1 MKWLHICFWGTWYHL
16 DSFIY
21 KWELKSW
28 NPHPKSAHF
37 SNPPTFGVWSL
48 LKMMTMDA
56 VAISSTWASRLNDWL
71 TMETEV
77 EEDEISSNDIMAGL
91 FKVDMLSHSATGQV
105 ASIFIRVRN
114 LIYARPSLTDSSLSL
129 SLSFSL
135 SCAPRYLC
143 LLSDSAE
150 WELNQIQ
157 WVPSVFKPAAARKRE
172 IKWTKTKGRRTE
184 ETAATEGRGTQ
195 PGKGHNRMCLYIV
208 LMVNHMFWF
217 WFWFWG
223 SQKMSHWKCSPITN
237 VWVY

>member
-1 MKWLHICFWGTWYHL
+1 
-16 DSFIY
+16 
-21 KWELKSW
+21 
-28 NPHPKSAHF
+28 
-37 SNPPTFGVWSL
+37 
-48 LKMMTMDA
+48 MMTMDA
-56 VAISSTWASRLNDWL
+56 VAKSSTCASRRNDWL
-71 TMETEV
+71 TMEAQV
-77 EEDEISSNDIMAGL
+77 QEDEISSNDIMAGL

-129 SLSFSL
+129 CLSFSL

-184 ETAATEGRGTQ
+184 ETAATKDTEGRGTQ
-195 PGKGHNRMCLYIV
+195 PGQGHNRMWLYIV
-208 LMVNHMFWF
+208 LMVNHMSPNLFW
-217 WFWFWG
+217 WRWRWR
-223 SQKMSHWKCSPITN
+223 
-237 VWVY
+237 WVIENADPFLMFGFIKDLGFLD